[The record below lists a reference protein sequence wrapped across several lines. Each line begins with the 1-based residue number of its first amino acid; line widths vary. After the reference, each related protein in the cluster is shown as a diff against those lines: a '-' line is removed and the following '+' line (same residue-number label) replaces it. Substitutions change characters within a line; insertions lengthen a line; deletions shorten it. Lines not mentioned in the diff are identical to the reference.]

1 MARNYKKNRTAEYST
16 TLGRATKLSGKLT
29 YTESLRINGIF
40 EGEIVSEGSLYIA
53 EGAKVKA
60 DITAETVILGGT
72 VYGDVVASGKI
83 ELLSTC
89 RLFGDIKAPCVRIA
103 DGVVFKGKCEMIKD
117 PDTIDIFAAPI
128 ETLKKTVS
136 GA

>member
-1 MARNYKKNRTAEYST
+1 MARNYRKNRTAEYST

-53 EGAKVKA
+53 DGARVKA
-60 DITAETVILGGT
+60 DITAETVLLGGT
-72 VYGDVVASGKI
+72 VCGDVVATGKI

-89 RLFGDIKAPCVRIA
+89 RLYGDIKAPCVRIA

>member
-1 MARNYKKNRTAEYST
+1 MARNYRKNKSAEYAT
-16 TLGRATKLSGKLT
+16 TLGKATKLSGKLT

-53 EGAKVKA
+53 EGAKVRA
-60 DITAETVILGGT
+60 DITAESVLLGGT
-72 VYGDVVASGKI
+72 VYGDVAATKKV

-89 RLFGDIKAPCVRIA
+89 RLFGDIKAPSVRIA
-103 DGVVFKGKCEMIKD
+103 DGVVFEGSCEMIKD